1 MIHSVTATGGYAK
14 ALEAVGGR
22 TFTISPGLNVLF
34 GPNGCGKST
43 LLRLAA
49 GYTGAPPN
57 GGWSDFVQPSCD
69 DLGRNPRSLVYP
81 QRFRGPGNSKAKV
94 EWDGVAAFF
103 YAGDS
108 DGSPM
113 YFEQNDGLSGG
124 DLDDVFAENVRRVMS
139 KGSTGQERISRW
151 EALAKQLR
159 SPPDLT
165 KMAKVKQN
173 ETWMDA
179 RQAYADYV
187 SSLPRSGRVTLI
199 ADEPDRSLSIPNQVE
214 IWKIL
219 LGWSKKIQIIAAT
232 HSPFALAVG
241 KANLVDMVPGYLDSC
256 RDAVHQLARSL
267 DGAPSKS

>member
-14 ALEAVGGR
+14 ELKALSGR
-22 TFTISPGLNVLF
+22 TFGFSLGLNVLF

-57 GGWSDFVQPSCD
+57 GGWSGFVQPSCD
-69 DLGRNPRSLVYP
+69 DLGRNPRSPVYP

-113 YFEQNDGLSGG
+113 YFEQNDGLFGG
-124 DLDDVFAENVRRVMS
+124 DAGDVFDENIRRVMS
-139 KGSTGQERISRW
+139 TGSSGQERISRW
-151 EALAKQLR
+151 SALARQLR
-159 SPPDLT
+159 APPDLT
-165 KMAKVKQN
+165 KVAKVNQN

-179 RQAYADYV
+179 RQAYADHV

-199 ADEPDRSLSIPNQVE
+199 TDEPDRSLSITNQVE
-214 IWKIL
+214 IWKL
-219 LGWSKKIQIIAAT
+219 LLAWSEKIQVIAAT

-241 KANLVDMVPGYLDSC
+241 GGCLIDMVSGYLDSC
-256 RDAVHQLARSL
+256 RDAVRQLAGSV
-267 DGAPSKS
+267 G